1 MEPICNI
8 HNTLVIEDDEA
19 IRDSLKLVLEL
30 EGYSVF
36 TAANG
41 KEGLEMLKNIPRP
54 CIIFLDL
61 MMPIM
66 NGWEFI
72 DAIEKDDIL
81 AEIPV
86 IIVSAFA
93 DKSKTTHAKGIVKK
107 PVDINDLLKFVN
119 KYCVKEG

>member
-1 MEPICNI
+1 MEPNCEI

-41 KEGLEMLKNIPRP
+41 KEGLELLKTMPRP

-86 IIVSAFA
+86 IIVSAFV
-93 DKSKTTHAKGIVKK
+93 DKGKTTHAKGIVKK